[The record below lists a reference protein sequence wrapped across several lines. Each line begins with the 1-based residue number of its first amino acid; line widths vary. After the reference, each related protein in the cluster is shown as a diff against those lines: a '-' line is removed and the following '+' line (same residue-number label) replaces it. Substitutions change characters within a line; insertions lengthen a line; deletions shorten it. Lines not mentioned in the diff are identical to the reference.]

1 MRIVFFHLNQL
12 GDLLFSLPALKS
24 VKDAQPDAEL
34 VSVVRPGLA
43 GLLGCAGLVDN
54 ILLRKGS
61 LNLDKLK
68 LARQLKDMA
77 FDLAISF
84 SQSAECSLLS
94 RATGAPRRVGFVGT
108 TLGNHLTQQ
117 VEFHHP
123 PSAENNFRLISECG
137 FPITATSYVGM
148 IRPDAQQQVQ
158 ADGILKAHGVSES
171 DRLIAL
177 APGSSARRVLKRWSS
192 EGFAGVGM
200 HYAARGFKVV
210 LIQGEPATEVIDLAH
225 GLIDLGGKTNLVE
238 LMAVLSRCSALVT
251 IDSGVMHLA
260 AAVGTPVVALFGV
273 SDPAISGPQGEGH
286 EVITL
291 KLTCSPCQKQT
302 CDRARACMVGIMP
315 ERVIAAVEAVL
326 ARNDHQVSLS

>member
-12 GDLLFSLPALKS
+12 GDLLFSLPALKC

-43 GLLGCAGLVDN
+43 GLLGCAGLVDD

-61 LNLDKLK
+61 LNIGKLR
-68 LARQLKDMA
+68 LARQLRDMG
-77 FDLAISF
+77 FDMAISF
-84 SQSAECSLLS
+84 SQSAECSLLC
-94 RATGAPRRVGFVGT
+94 RATGAPERVGFVGT

-123 PSAENNFRLISECG
+123 PSAENNFRLISESG
-137 FPITATSYVGM
+137 FPITATSYLGI
-148 IRPDAQQQVQ
+148 IRPDTRQQAR
-158 ADGILKAHGVSES
+158 ADEILQAHGVSDS
-171 DRLIAL
+171 DRVIAL

-192 EGFAGVGM
+192 EGFAGIGM

-210 LIQGEPATEVIDLAH
+210 LIQGEPATEVTSLAP

-238 LMAVLSRCSALVT
+238 LMAVLARCSALVT

-286 EVITL
+286 EVVSL
-291 KLTCSPCQKQT
+291 NMTCSPCQKQT
-302 CDRARACMVGIMP
+302 CDRARACMVGITP
-315 ERVIAAVEAVL
+315 ERVITAVEAVM
-326 ARNDHQVSLS
+326 ARSDCEMSLS